1 MLSPDYGGA
10 ELRFFDIFT
19 EITKTYDDV
28 FLIVPDCL
36 SQKFSKDF
44 YQRRR
49 AIDKIIPIQI
59 EDWGRWKL
67 IRAFLK
73 LLKTLPAGSTFHYPF
88 NYLWPLHIIRNDK
101 VLISLVDCHTSPT
114 YFSFI
119 KNNPWF
125 LLSYIFAKKIDIL
138 RPSTFQWL
146 KSQKSKK
153 ELSLTP
159 RGTFQLKKPKITK
172 FNKKLKIIYF
182 ARLEIEKGILEW
194 LQIIS
199 TVDNILR
206 SKYKTEAQFL
216 ISGYGSLE
224 YYVEKSTQG
233 LTKKGVNVKFIGKTN
248 ADTVFKEFGVFLS
261 IQKYENY
268 PSRIVAEALTRG
280 CPVIISRIGDSEN
293 FPDIQYGINYISPNL
308 NPEEISKRLFEL
320 QKKFNSFSNLSKTI
334 SKQSIK
340 EFSHED
346 TINYYEDFF
355 DLKT

>member
-19 EITKTYDDV
+19 ELTKTNDDV
-28 FLIVPDCL
+28 FLIIPECL
-36 SQKFSKDF
+36 KQKFSRDF
-44 YQRRR
+44 SQRRR
-49 AIDKIIPIQI
+49 AIDKIVPIDT

-67 IRAFLK
+67 IRAFMK
-73 LLKTLPAGSTFHYPF
+73 LLKTLPPGSTFHYPF
-88 NYLWPLHIIRNDK
+88 NYLWPLHIIRNDN

-114 YFSFI
+114 FFSFI

-125 LLSYIFAKKIDIL
+125 LLSCIFTKKIDIL

-146 KSQKSKK
+146 KSQNSKK

-172 FNKKLKIIYF
+172 YNKKLKIIYF
-182 ARLEIEKGILEW
+182 SRLEIEKGISEW
-194 LQIIS
+194 IQIIP
-199 TVDNILR
+199 TVDNILQ
-206 SKYKTEAQFL
+206 SKYKTEAHFL

-224 YYVEKSTQG
+224 DHVEKSTQD
-233 LTKKGVNVKFIGKTN
+233 LIKKGVNVNFIGKTN
-248 ADTVFKEFGVFLS
+248 ADNVFKEFGVFLS
-261 IQKYENY
+261 IQKFDNY

-293 FPDIQYGINYISPNL
+293 FPDIKYGINYVSPNL
-308 NPEEISKRLFEL
+308 NPEEISKQLYEL

-340 EFSHED
+340 EFSHKD
-346 TINYYEDFF
+346 TIDYYRDFF